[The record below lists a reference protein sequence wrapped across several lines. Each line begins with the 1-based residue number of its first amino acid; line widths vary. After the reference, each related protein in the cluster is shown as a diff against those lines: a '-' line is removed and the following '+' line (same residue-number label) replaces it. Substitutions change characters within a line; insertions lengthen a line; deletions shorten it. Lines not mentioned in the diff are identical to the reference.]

1 MIQSKHLDNHYDS
14 QALEKSFSFES
25 DPRQSLPQDLH
36 PGAAAKC
43 GLSHF
48 EFTSDQNLSLLI
60 KAFDHEACW
69 SVPEVLFASFATL
82 LYRYTNE
89 NKLVIGWHC
98 GIPTQRN
105 RSISSNASRPATP
118 LPFVPVQLGLDRH
131 DRFTDVLKR
140 LRDICDTW
148 TDAAGT
154 SQAGTEGNRHSE
166 SLSLSSLSNEFVPAR
181 FWAAPDLDKK
191 TTPNTKNHQPFLP
204 DSACGGTLALLATTS
219 QDRLRFRI
227 VYEQQHYHLP
237 FIHLLAEEFD
247 RITKMASSNPAIR
260 LFELCSNS
268 PRDEKQLKEWSL
280 GDRSEDTVNYR
291 HLHFHRV
298 AKKLPDQPAVII
310 GKRTWTYEDLDL
322 QTNRVANFFIE
333 LGVEPE
339 TPIGVMLPRSLELV
353 IAYLAVLK
361 TGATLFP
368 IALETP
374 PEKLKHLLNRVQPKF
389 VLSRSAKRSVIEAS
403 GNRAICLD
411 ELDTQLAL
419 RSPEMPNPTIRPDS
433 TAILL
438 TTSGS
443 TGQPKLVKRA
453 AGSKVAAPMIAS
465 QDRHLLKSHS
475 STTFTIAEIFRP
487 LTRGSTLYVA
497 PDGLEHDPAL
507 LVEYLAEQRITH
519 LISTPSHLRAILQL
533 EGVLF
538 PDSLKEILCSGE
550 NVLPD
555 LRQACS
561 KRTRAKLVIM
571 YGCTESPG
579 ATSHTFCPDSD
590 AGLPEVGRP
599 NPEAQVYVLAEDR
612 SLCGIGVPGEIFLGG
627 NLSTGYHDDEKETE
641 KRFIRNPFQ
650 DDARA
655 QLFRTGDRG
664 RWLPHGSLEIL
675 GRTDRQVQIRGY
687 RVELAEIEIAL
698 AQHPGIR
705 EAVVMLQKNDLG
717 HDRLVAYCVT
727 EPEQQLD
734 ASALR
739 KAMLEKLAIH
749 MVPSSYVT
757 LDRLPLTS
765 NGKIDYQSLR
775 DKPSALPTVS
785 FAGAPPKTQTEIA
798 LAEIWKKLLSL
809 DQLGIDDDFFEVGGH
824 SLLALPLFT
833 QIQETFQK
841 KLPLAILLQH
851 GTIRKLASHLD
862 GSDSDHSAATVLEL
876 QRGKRG
882 QRLFLL
888 PSIGG
893 ELLLYRTLLAKL
905 DDDLPI
911 SGIQPK
917 LSNEKKHHFTDFQTT
932 ARHFVDALR
941 EQQPNGP
948 YALLGF
954 SYGGLMAFEIACQLS
969 DLGEEVNLLALID
982 VGPGRSQT
990 KVDATLRLARFPS
1003 ITANVPGWI
1012 REEWRYPS
1020 KTSVFKRGTKKIRH
1034 HVRRWV
1040 RGQSYQPRLEDVHDL
1055 GFIPSQ
1061 NHDLMRTVYQ
1071 ALRSYRPPFFSGM
1084 LTLYRAETRAFFGD
1098 YSHDLGWEKHV
1109 DKLKVIPVKGNHETI
1124 LLPPHVDDLA
1134 RQIQKELAQLPCPDL
1149 IPES

>member
-374 PEKLKHLLNRVQPKF
+374 PEQLKHLLNRVQPKF

-555 LRQACS
+555 LR
-561 KRTRAKLVIM
+561 
-571 YGCTESPG
+571 
-579 ATSHTFCPDSD
+579 
-590 AGLPEVGRP
+590 
-599 NPEAQVYVLAEDR
+599 
-612 SLCGIGVPGEIFLGG
+612 
-627 NLSTGYHDDEKETE
+627 LS
-641 KRFIRNPFQ
+641 
-650 DDARA
+650 
-655 QLFRTGDRG
+655 
-664 RWLPHGSLEIL
+664 
-675 GRTDRQVQIRGY
+675 
-687 RVELAEIEIAL
+687 
-698 AQHPGIR
+698 
-705 EAVVMLQKNDLG
+705 
-717 HDRLVAYCVT
+717 
-727 EPEQQLD
+727 
-734 ASALR
+734 
-739 KAMLEKLAIH
+739 
-749 MVPSSYVT
+749 
-757 LDRLPLTS
+757 
-765 NGKIDYQSLR
+765 
-775 DKPSALPTVS
+775 
-785 FAGAPPKTQTEIA
+785 
-798 LAEIWKKLLSL
+798 
-809 DQLGIDDDFFEVGGH
+809 
-824 SLLALPLFT
+824 
-833 QIQETFQK
+833 
-841 KLPLAILLQH
+841 
-851 GTIRKLASHLD
+851 
-862 GSDSDHSAATVLEL
+862 
-876 QRGKRG
+876 
-882 QRLFLL
+882 
-888 PSIGG
+888 
-893 ELLLYRTLLAKL
+893 
-905 DDDLPI
+905 
-911 SGIQPK
+911 
-917 LSNEKKHHFTDFQTT
+917 
-932 ARHFVDALR
+932 
-941 EQQPNGP
+941 
-948 YALLGF
+948 
-954 SYGGLMAFEIACQLS
+954 
-969 DLGEEVNLLALID
+969 
-982 VGPGRSQT
+982 
-990 KVDATLRLARFPS
+990 
-1003 ITANVPGWI
+1003 
-1012 REEWRYPS
+1012 
-1020 KTSVFKRGTKKIRH
+1020 
-1034 HVRRWV
+1034 
-1040 RGQSYQPRLEDVHDL
+1040 
-1055 GFIPSQ
+1055 
-1061 NHDLMRTVYQ
+1061 
-1071 ALRSYRPPFFSGM
+1071 
-1084 LTLYRAETRAFFGD
+1084 
-1098 YSHDLGWEKHV
+1098 YS
-1109 DKLKVIPVKGNHETI
+1109 
-1124 LLPPHVDDLA
+1124 
-1134 RQIQKELAQLPCPDL
+1134 
-1149 IPES
+1149 